1 MDIYIEEYFSRRPT
15 TNVLR
20 IKESL
25 GNRWNLGSICF
36 RGRCRCG
43 SHLDLKETLIA
54 EIDRVTGQN
63 NAFLALPAN
72 PQDGALRVGSGPQA
86 QNNPANR
93 FPGSPNPSACWCGR
107 GYVSWREYPSVD
119 FAIKYLKRYFTVH
132 ACAMNVEVT
141 QEFID
146 KC

>member
-1 MDIYIEEYFSRRPT
+1 MDIYIEEFFSGQPT
-15 TNVLR
+15 DNVLR
-20 IKESL
+20 IKEKL
-25 GNRWNLGSICF
+25 GAHANLGSICF
-36 RGRCRCG
+36 RGRCGCG
-43 SHLDLKETLIA
+43 SHLDLKENLIA
-54 EIDRVTGQN
+54 EIDGVTGQK

-72 PQDGALRVGSGPQA
+72 PQDGALRVGSGPKA

-93 FPGSPNPSACWCGR
+93 FPETPKPSACWGGR